1 MIRPRL
7 RRCLAG
13 RRVKGVKVKSGIVIQ
28 NDEDAASLLGQAGGF
43 SPSDV
48 RKSTIVGRDKAFKD
62 RRSALVQHFAMA
74 VMAKN
79 DEGKVDASA
88 AIAKFNEKN
97 LNRRIL
103 PM

>member
-1 MIRPRL
+1 M
-7 RRCLAG
+7 
-13 RRVKGVKVKSGIVIQ
+13 KVKSGIVIQ

-48 RKSTIVGRDKAFKD
+48 RKSTIVGRDKAFQD

-97 LNRRIL
+97 PNRRIL